1 MLFISQSLHL
11 NCNDGHSF
19 VFSRKN
25 ETKKTRKNEKNE
37 KNENNEKKIKKNG
50 KKNEKIEKMNEK
62 NSKNQENQTNHC
74 AEQKNQTC
82 HMECELSFVNNVIHR

>member
-1 MLFISQSLHL
+1 MFFISQSLHL

-25 ETKKTRKNEKNE
+25 ETKKNE
-37 KNENNEKKIKKNG
+37 KNENNEKKIKKKW

-62 NSKNQENQTNHC
+62 TAKTRKTKQITVQSKKTEH
-74 AEQKNQTC
+74 AIW
-82 HMECELSFVNNVIHR
+82 NVSYHL